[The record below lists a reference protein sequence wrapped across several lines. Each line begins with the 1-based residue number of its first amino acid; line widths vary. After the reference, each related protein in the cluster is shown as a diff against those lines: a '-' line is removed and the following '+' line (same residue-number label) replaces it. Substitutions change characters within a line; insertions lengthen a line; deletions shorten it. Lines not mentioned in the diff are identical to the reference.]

1 MITYSNALRWA
12 MAHNDPRNPDSIPI
26 DFTDCY
32 DDDTHE
38 TRRMKHSSGM
48 ECGSRR
54 GGAELKIPW
63 PMTR

>member
-1 MITYSNALRWA
+1 MGN

-38 TRRMKHSSGM
+38 TRRRIHSSGM
-48 ECGSRR
+48 EDGSRS
-54 GGAELKIPW
+54 GGAELNLNW